1 MVVDIPK
8 IKYEQMVIEIYVDG
22 KRDYEAEER
31 LYNEVIRNGIALA
44 HSERNGE

>member
-8 IKYEQMVIEIYVDG
+8 IKYQPMVIEIYVDG

-31 LYNEVIRNGIALA
+31 LYNDIIRNGIALA
-44 HSERNGE
+44 HSERKGK